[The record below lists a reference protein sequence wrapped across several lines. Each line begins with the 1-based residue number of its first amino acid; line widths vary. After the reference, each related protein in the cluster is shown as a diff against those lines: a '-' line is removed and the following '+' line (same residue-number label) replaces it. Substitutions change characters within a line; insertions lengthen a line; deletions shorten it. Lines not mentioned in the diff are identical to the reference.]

1 MEKVKLVI
9 DGLEITAPQGK
20 TVLEAALENGIYIP
34 HLCHHHDLKPA
45 GICRVCLVEV
55 NGQMLVSCRTP
66 IEDGMIV
73 TTVSPALDKVRRV
86 AVELLVAD
94 HHSDCLNCGKNY
106 DCKLQEIA
114 RFVGIQPHRLAE
126 LKARDLQPVDDS
138 NPFIIR
144 DHNKC
149 VLCGICVRT
158 CDEVQG
164 VGAIN
169 YSFRGY
175 SARISTFG
183 DKPLK
188 ESICES
194 CGECVERCPVGA
206 LLPKNGAKPTYEV
219 KTICSYC
226 GCGCGVYLGV
236 RGGIVVGARGDSSS
250 PVNQGNLC
258 VKGRFGYQFIN
269 HPDRLTTPLI
279 KRSRGFEEASW
290 DEALDLVVS
299 KFREVQENYGPEA
312 LGGLSSAR
320 ATNEANYLFQKLLR
334 SLGTNSVDH
343 CARL

>member
-9 DGLEITAPQGK
+9 DGLEVAVQQGS
-20 TVLEAALENGIYIP
+20 TVLQAALENGIYIP
-34 HLCHHHDLKPA
+34 HLCHHPDLKPA
-45 GICRVCLVEV
+45 GICRVCMVEI
-55 NGQMLVSCRTP
+55 NGQMLVSCHTLVEEGMMVRTS
-66 IEDGMIV
+66 
-73 TTVSPALDKVRRV
+73 SPTLDKVRRV
-86 AVELLVAD
+86 TVELLVAD
-94 HHSDCLNCGKNY
+94 HHSDCLACGKND
-106 DCKLQEIA
+106 DCKLQEIS
-114 RFVGIQPHRLAE
+114 RFVGLEPYRLAQ
-126 LKARDLQPVDDS
+126 LKARELQPVDNS
-138 NPFIIR
+138 HPFITR
-144 DHNKC
+144 DDNKC

-169 YSFRGY
+169 YSYRGY
-175 SARISTFG
+175 AAKISTFC

-206 LLPKNGAKPTYEV
+206 LLPKNQVKPTYEV
-219 KTICSYC
+219 KTVCSYC

-236 RGGIVVGARGDSSS
+236 RDSIVVGVRGDSSS

-258 VKGRFGYQFIN
+258 VKGRFGYRFIN

-279 KRSRGFEEASW
+279 KRNGRFEEASW
-290 DEALDLVVS
+290 DEALDLVAS
-299 KFREVQENYGPEA
+299 KFLEVQETYGPEA

>member
-1 MEKVKLVI
+1 METVKLII
-9 DGLEITAPQGK
+9 DGLEITAEKGK
-20 TVLEAALENGIYIP
+20 PVLETALKNGIYIP
-34 HLCHHHDLKPA
+34 HLCHHKDLKPA

-55 NGQMLVSCRTP
+55 NGQMLVSCHTPVEEGMVVRTS
-66 IEDGMIV
+66 G
-73 TTVSPALDKVRRV
+73 PAVDKVRRV

-94 HHSDCLNCGKNY
+94 HHSDCLACGKND
-106 DCKLQEIA
+106 DCKLQEITK
-114 RFVGIQPHRLAE
+114 FVGIDSNRLE
-126 LKARDLQPVDDS
+126 QLKALELQPVDNS
-138 NPFIIR
+138 HPFIIR

-164 VGAIN
+164 AGAIN
-169 YSFRGY
+169 FAFRGY
-175 SARISTFG
+175 ETKISTFG

-188 ESICES
+188 ESTCES
-194 CGECVERCPVGA
+194 CGECMARCPVGA
-206 LLPKNGAKPTYEV
+206 LLPKNGAKPTYET
-219 KTICSYC
+219 KTICGYC

-236 RGGIVVGARGDSSS
+236 RDGIVVGVRGDSSS

-279 KRSRGFEEASW
+279 KRNGLFEEASW
-290 DEALDLVVS
+290 DEALDLVAS
-299 KFREVQENYGPEA
+299 KFQEVQEKYGPEA

-320 ATNEANYLFQKLLR
+320 TTNEVNYLFQKLMR